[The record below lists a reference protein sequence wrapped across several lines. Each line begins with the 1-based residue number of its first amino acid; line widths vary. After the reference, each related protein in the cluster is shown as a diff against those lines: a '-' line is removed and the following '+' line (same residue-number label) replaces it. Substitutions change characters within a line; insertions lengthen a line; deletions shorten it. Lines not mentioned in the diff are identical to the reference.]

1 MNFLAHAHLSGDN
14 DNIVF
19 GNFIADSVKG
29 KSYNSFH
36 KEIMIGILLHREI
49 DTFTDRHP
57 IAKNSRELIRENY
70 GKYSGIVV
78 DIYYDH
84 FLARNWE
91 DYHKTELS
99 KYSTQVYLILAK
111 KFLIMP
117 SRIKRLL
124 PFLIGQN
131 WLSGYANLNDLNR
144 VFKGMDRRTENISG
158 MGNAVSILEANYDML
173 YNDFRLFYKELESFS
188 KTRLAEIIVENNEQ
202 L

>member
-29 KSYNSFH
+29 KSYNGFH

-49 DTFTDRHP
+49 DTFTDHHP
-57 IAKNSRELIRENY
+57 IARNSRELIRDNY

-91 DYHKTELS
+91 DYYETELS
-99 KYSTQVYLILAK
+99 KYSAQVYLILAK
-111 KFLIMP
+111 RFLILP
-117 SRIKRLL
+117 KRIKRLL

-131 WLSGYANLNDLNR
+131 WLSGYANFIDLNR
-144 VFKGMDRRTENISG
+144 VFKGMDRRTEYLSG
-158 MGNAVSILEANYDML
+158 MGNAVNILEDNYDML

-188 KTRLAEIIVENNEQ
+188 KTRLAEIIVENSE
-202 L
+202 